1 LNKILKISVFGNL
14 KIFYFCNEL
23 KLIYM
28 KKYLAELIGTFSLV
42 LFGCG
47 AAVISGN
54 AQVGPAGAGLLGIS
68 IAFGF
73 AVVAMAYAIGGISG
87 CHINPAVTVGVLV
100 AGRVT
105 AKDAAGYIVAQLI
118 GATIGAGVL
127 YLIVSGSSSWVM
139 PEWGLGSNGWGEGYL
154 GNYNTTSAFI
164 AEAVF
169 TCLFLF
175 VILAVTSKYGNST
188 MAGLAIGV
196 TLMLIHLVVIPVT
209 GTSVN
214 PARSFGPAIFSG
226 GKALSQLWLFFV
238 APVFGAVVAALI
250 WKFGF
255 EKEDKKA

>member
-1 LNKILKISVFGNL
+1 
-14 KIFYFCNEL
+14 
-23 KLIYM
+23 M

-47 AAVISGN
+47 AAVIAGVS
-54 AQVGPAGAGLLGIS
+54 QVGPSGAGLLGIS

-87 CHINPAVTVGVLV
+87 CHINPAVTIGVLV
-100 AGRVT
+100 AGRMT
-105 AKDAAGYIVAQLI
+105 AKDAVGYIVAQLI
-118 GATIGAGVL
+118 GAALGAGVL
-127 YLIVSGSSSWVM
+127 YLIASGKTGWVM
-139 PEWGLGSNGWGEGYL
+139 SEWGLGSNGWGEGYL
-154 GNYNTTSAFI
+154 GNFNTTSAFI
-164 AEAVF
+164 SEVVF

-214 PARSFGPAIFSG
+214 PARSFGPAIFAG
-226 GKALSQLWLFFV
+226 GQALAQLWLFFV
-238 APVFGAVVAALI
+238 APILGAILAALI

-255 EKEDKKA
+255 ETEDKKA

>member
-1 LNKILKISVFGNL
+1 MFNL
-14 KIFYFCNEL
+14 KSKE
-23 KLIYM
+23 M
-28 KKYLAELIGTFSLV
+28 KKNLAELIGTFSLV

-47 AAVISGN
+47 TAVISGN
-54 AQVGPAGAGLLGIS
+54 SVVGPSGAGLLGIS

-87 CHINPAVTVGVLV
+87 CHINPAVTVGVFV
-100 AGRVT
+100 AGRMT
-105 AKDAAGYIVAQLI
+105 AKDAAGYIISQLI
-118 GATIGAGVL
+118 GAVLAAGVL
-127 YLIVSGSSSWVM
+127 YLLVSGQSGWVM
-139 PEWGLGSNGWGEGYL
+139 PEWGLGANGWGEGYL
-154 GNYNTTSAFI
+154 GNFNGTSAFI

-214 PARSFGPAIFSG
+214 PARSFGPALFAG

-238 APVFGAVVAALI
+238 APVLGAILAALI
-250 WKFGF
+250 WKYGF
-255 EKEDKKA
+255 ETEDAKS